1 MSSRYSRRD
10 KIGIILPKYN
20 QGEAKER
27 IESLKAVDIPWNV
40 IVKKKKKIPEDSA

>member
-40 IVKKKKKIPEDSA
+40 IVKKKKIPEDSA